1 MLNRL
6 KYKMMARVEGLI
18 GGFMPKP
25 VNLDDNRV
33 EIERGIFAWVNK
45 CSDHLSRW
53 KVDNSSIRWA
63 RIDGYWVL
71 VVSCE
76 LIQAGGRGGSEAK
89 RYDWH
94 MWFNDP
100 YCGSA
105 IKVCGLDFCGE
116 W

>member
-1 MLNRL
+1 MFDKLR
-6 KYKMMARVEGLI
+6 YKVVQAVESLI
-18 GGFMPKP
+18 GGFKSKP
-25 VNLDDNRV
+25 VDLDANRV
-33 EIERGIFAWVNK
+33 EIERGIFEWVNK

-53 KVDNSSIRWA
+53 NVDNSSIRWE
-63 RIDGYWVL
+63 RMQGGWVL

-76 LIQAGGRGGSEAK
+76 LIEAVGLGRSESYH
-89 RYDWH
+89 YDWN